1 MITFSSNGNLE
12 RLQDDDQHKEFSN
25 ETRNGS
31 FERNGDGGVGGRLL
45 QAGYIVPDWEYNWG
59 SPTSESPTATTGGL
73 WWLNTGSGPQP
84 LTIDINLEVWGGKT
98 KNNTSLCYSGS
109 YPAILLVSDHS
120 GYGSYEA
127 VTQWQPSYPGR
138 FSAGAYRG
146 DLVPGTTQQDG
157 ATAWIEIKA
166 WTGDYARYSDAL
178 AASQAG
184 QAVYV
189 ADVEFQSPTSSITTV
204 PIQAMQD
211 SPASGLG
218 EGGSRSRAVHVSV
231 KRCRAS
237 GVGDLRLAKAA
248 LMTPDS
254 SLSVATGIGRKQGPL
269 GDHLRSPSAAFV
281 ARLSGDDQPTNNTVQ
296 GTYK

>member
-1 MITFSSNGNLE
+1 MRRVMAVLSVMAMVALAA
-12 RLQDDDQHKEFSN
+12 
-25 ETRNGS
+25 GS
-31 FERNGDGGVGGRLL
+31 L

-84 LTIDINLEVWGGKT
+84 LTIDINLEVWGGTT

-127 VTQWQPSYPGR
+127 VTQWQPSYPGM

-211 SPASGLG
+211 SPAM
-218 EGGSRSRAVHVSV
+218 V
-231 KRCRAS
+231 
-237 GVGDLRLAKAA
+237 LAKAA
-248 LMTPDS
+248 PAPEPSTFL
-254 SLSVATGIGRKQGPL
+254 LSVAGLVGL
-269 GDHLRSPSAAFV
+269 A
-281 ARLSGDDQPTNNTVQ
+281 
-296 GTYK
+296 TYAWRRRR